1 MIHQRFRISC
11 TFRVILLTL
20 TIFIFF
26 LLLFRTRLYAVTFI
40 TGALVVGQAAL
51 LIRYVEQ
58 TNRALNR
65 FLEAVKYEDFT
76 QTFIG
81 SGLGTSF
88 KELKSAFNEVLRK
101 FQQARSEKEEHF
113 RRLHTVVQHVGIGLI
128 SYRQDGEVELINN
141 AAKRLLR
148 IGHLKNIRDLEAF
161 SKDLSGALMKIRSGE
176 RALIKVTEENE
187 LLQFIVFATTF
198 VLRGESY
205 RLVSIQDIQ
214 SELEAKEMEA
224 WQNLIRVLTHEI
236 FNSVTPISSL
246 ASTANALLAEKM
258 DAEVKGRSGSEDLD
272 DIQSAIRTIEKRSS
286 GLLRFVESYR
296 KLTRIPKPSFQIFTV
311 SSLFERVSQLMES
324 QMKEKSIAFAVSVE
338 PRSLELTAD
347 PALIEQILINLLR
360 NAIDAIGR
368 RKRPKIELAG
378 GMDAR
383 GRVTIQ
389 VKDNGS
395 GIIKEVQEKIFI
407 PFFTTKKTGSGI
419 GLSLS
424 RQIMR
429 LHRGSIFV
437 RSRPN
442 RETVFTLR
450 F

>member
-1 MIHQRFRISC
+1 MIYKRFRISC
-11 TFRVILLTL
+11 TLRVIFLALNLLV
-20 TIFIFF
+20 FF
-26 LLLFRTRLYAVTFI
+26 LLLFRTRLYAITFI
-40 TGALVVGQAAL
+40 TGGLVIVQTIL

-76 QTFIG
+76 QKFIG
-81 SGLGTSF
+81 SGLGSSF
-88 KELKSAFNEVLRK
+88 KELKTAFNEVLYK
-101 FQQARSEKEEHF
+101 FQQARAEKEEHF
-113 RRLHTVVQHVGIGLI
+113 RRLQTVIHHVGIGLI
-128 SYRQDGEVELINN
+128 SYRKDGEVELINN

-148 IGHLKNIRDLEAF
+148 VGHLKNIKNLETF
-161 SKDLSGALMKIRSGE
+161 SKSLVGTLLHMKSGE
-176 RALIKVTEENE
+176 RSLVKVVEENE
-187 LLQFIVFATTF
+187 LLQFIVFATEF

-214 SELEAKEMEA
+214 SELEEKEMEA

-246 ASTANALLAEKM
+246 ASTANDLLSAKI
-258 DAEVKGRSGSEDLD
+258 DAESSGETRLEAIE
-272 DIQSAIRTIEKRSS
+272 DIQSAVQTIQKRSS
-286 GLLRFVESYR
+286 GLLHFVESYR
-296 KLTRIPKPSFQIFTV
+296 KLTRIPKPNFQIITITA
-311 SSLFERVSQLMES
+311 LFERVSQLMEAEM
-324 QMKEKSIAFAVSVE
+324 QEKSIAYRTSVE
-338 PRSLELTAD
+338 PQTLELTAD
-347 PALIEQILINLLR
+347 PALVEQILINLLR
-360 NAIDAIGR
+360 NAIDGVNI
-368 RKRPKIELAG
+368 RKRPKIEMRG
-378 GMDAR
+378 GMDSR

-389 VKDNGS
+389 VIDNGT
-395 GIIKEVQEKIFI
+395 GILQEVQEKIFI
-407 PFFTTKKTGSGI
+407 PFFTTKKQGTGI

-429 LHRGSIFV
+429 LHRGTILV

>member
-1 MIHQRFRISC
+1 MIHQRFRTSC
-11 TFRVILLTL
+11 TIRVIFLAL
-20 TIFIFF
+20 TIFAFF
-26 LLLFRTRLYAVTFI
+26 LLLFQTRLYAVTGI
-40 TGALVVGQAAL
+40 TGALIVFQAL
-51 LIRYVEQ
+51 ILIRYVEQ

-81 SGLGTSF
+81 SGLGSSF
-88 KELKSAFNEVLRK
+88 QELKSSFNEVLSK
-101 FQQARSEKEEHF
+101 FQQARAEKEEHY
-113 RRLHTVVQHVGIGLI
+113 RRLQTVVQHVGIGLI

-148 IGHLKNIRDLEAF
+148 IGHLKNVKNLESF
-161 SKDLSGALMKIRSGE
+161 SKDLSGTLLSIQSGE
-176 RALIKVTEENE
+176 RALVKVTEENE
-187 LLQFIVFATTF
+187 LLQFIIFAAEF
-198 VLRGESY
+198 VLRGEPY

-246 ASTANALLAEKM
+246 ASTANSLLEERM
-258 DAEVKGRSGSEDLD
+258 ESGTTGKYGPDGLE
-272 DIQSAIRTIEKRSS
+272 DIQSAIRTIEKRSL
-286 GLLRFVESYR
+286 GLLHFVESYR
-296 KLTRIPKPSFQIFTV
+296 KLTRIPKPNFQIFTV
-311 SSLFERVSQLMES
+311 ASLFERVSQLMEA
-324 QMKEKSIAFAVSVE
+324 QMEEKSISFTVSVE

-347 PALIEQILINLLR
+347 SALIEQILINLLR
-360 NAIDAIGR
+360 NAIDAVGR
-368 RKRPKIELAG
+368 RKRPKIELKG
-378 GMDAR
+378 RMDTR

-389 VKDNGS
+389 VADNGS
-395 GIIKEVQEKIFI
+395 GILEEVQEKIFI
-407 PFFTTKKTGSGI
+407 PFFTTKKKGSGI

-429 LHRGSIFV
+429 LHRGTIFV